1 MKGYKI
7 FKKNLLDISETIII
21 GTIIYLM
28 LQIPVQSRVVEG
40 ASMSPILNKDERL
53 FIKKWIYIPTPDF
66 LLKFS
71 QDQFLF
77 HPPQRGEI
85 IVFTAP
91 YDYERNFVKRI
102 IGIPGDIVDI
112 DGQNVYVNGEIQT
125 YSSLKTDRI
134 HEDYPVVVPE
144 KEYFVLGDNRPVSLD
159 SRNWGTLREE
169 LIIGKV
175 WFVYWPVEHIIF
187 FD

>member
-1 MKGYKI
+1 M
-7 FKKNLLDISETIII
+7 
-21 GTIIYLM
+21 
-28 LQIPVQSRVVEG
+28 
-40 ASMSPILNKDERL
+40 
-53 FIKKWIYIPTPDF
+53 
-66 LLKFS
+66 KFS
-71 QDQFLF
+71 QDQYLF
-77 HPPQRGEI
+77 HPPRRGEI
-85 IVFTAP
+85 IVFTSP